1 VFDGTVFQHQLKDR
15 HMKNLRAAG
24 VQPTMTLLAGLTLA
38 FAISDPLPVSAAGR
52 DRVSSPVRTHRC
64 ANVKAFYANY
74 PRPAGYAR
82 SGRPLVPGTSR
93 AGMQKNWTLQ
103 LAMAAAPICK

>member
-1 VFDGTVFQHQLKDR
+1 
-15 HMKNLRAAG
+15 MKNLRAVA
-24 VQPTMTLLAGLTLA
+24 VRPTMTVLVGLALA
-38 FAISDPLPVSAAGR
+38 FAISDVLPVAAAGR
-52 DRVSSPVRTHRC
+52 DRVGSPVGTHRC

-74 PRPAGYAR
+74 PRPSGYAR